1 MLCVIICVLGYNHSL
16 WVESLVIKLTLLAKH
31 ETFKRE
37 GPDGRVGIEGIE
49 GVFEGNIGT
58 LASLFQ
64 FLAVSM

>member
-1 MLCVIICVLGYNHSL
+1 MLCVILCVLGYNQSL

-37 GPDGRVGIEGIE
+37 GPDGRVGIEG
-49 GVFEGNIGT
+49 VFEGNIGT